1 MKTLRAL
8 LRDRRFSLGAAIMS
22 VLVVLALLSFFAPY
36 DPTEWR
42 VVPRDLP
49 P

>member
-1 MKTLRAL
+1 M
-8 LRDRRFSLGAAIMS
+8 F
-22 VLVVLALLSFFAPY
+22 VLVVLALLSFFSPY

-49 P
+49 PSCGALLGTDSWARTCSGS